1 MTLIASMLL
10 LSSTTY
16 AVEMSNSHAP
26 KQMMA
31 MSKADAQQML
41 DKAGIDMSKA
51 KVLDNGEMVKTEGE
65 NWLTFGLRLGYTGA
79 RVAWRNF
86 RTGGRTYRFG
96 NHRAHHNFG
105 TRRNPSWRRHF
116 QWNTTHGTYR
126 VPYGRHYPLKY
137 GK

>member
-1 MTLIASMLL
+1 ML
-10 LSSTTY
+10 S
-16 AVEMSNSHAP
+16 E
-26 KQMMA
+26 
-31 MSKADAQQML
+31 
-41 DKAGIDMSKA
+41 AGIDASKVS
-51 KVLDNGEMVKTEGE
+51 VLDKGEMVKTEGE
-65 NWLTFGLRLGYTGA
+65 SLLTLGFRLGYA
-79 RVAWRNF
+79 AVRVGWRNF

-126 VPYGRHYPLKY
+126 VPYGRHHPLKY